1 MIRSWKLSR
10 EDKPI
15 NLTPKNITMIHRTAT
30 VASNAKELPHD
41 YEISI
46 GGDFI
51 KKFEK
56 KTHIKLIYMV
66 E

>member
-10 EDKPI
+10 EDKTI

-30 VASNAKELPHD
+30 VASNAKELLHD

-46 GGDFI
+46 GGGFI
-51 KKFEK
+51 KNFEK
-56 KTHIKLIYMV
+56 KRLI
-66 E
+66 